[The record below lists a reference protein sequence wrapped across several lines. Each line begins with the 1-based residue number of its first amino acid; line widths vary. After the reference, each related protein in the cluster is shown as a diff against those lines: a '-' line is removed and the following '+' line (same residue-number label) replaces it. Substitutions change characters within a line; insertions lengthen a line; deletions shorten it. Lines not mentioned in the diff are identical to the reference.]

1 MAVHTFVSMWLSV
14 CTIRPVSRGWP
25 QPNNDDVPI
34 PFVFVACCFNI
45 YTNTLL
51 YKHARVRCA
60 HSRVALPSMHL
71 WLRIYVQWICSH
83 LRLPPITSASSFRW
97 FYFASS
103 IKSKI
108 LANLISQC
116 RFWRRKMWLFFFFLF
131 SGSTTT
137 MGIFCRIKQR
147 PNDHILFTSLP
158 FCSVLQERGKWHDEK
173 KNLIH
178 SLRWVPF
185 RTLRRAVPGAVISLF
200 HQNVGFVSVVVIA
213 IVARAYTA
221 SCFPRSLDCVT
232 SRRRSIGVAHLT
244 TFFFHTVG
252 NVLFYLCS
260 MRQAV
265 CAEGGERFRR
275 LTKYISVAYPIAA
288 QRVSFLAFIR
298 RFLLSWHRR
307 QNIIKSWK
315 RISFKTLENEHI
327 TLMTLPFVRCHIHS
341 FGIRN
346 PKWSSIW
353 FTCHRHV
360 SWMTTSGSSWLK
372 QIRRGTTKIGI
383 IYARMNTADANKPLI
398 LYSWLNIRVGDWNWT
413 FEFE

>member
-1 MAVHTFVSMWLSV
+1 
-14 CTIRPVSRGWP
+14 
-25 QPNNDDVPI
+25 
-34 PFVFVACCFNI
+34 
-45 YTNTLL
+45 
-51 YKHARVRCA
+51 
-60 HSRVALPSMHL
+60 MHL

-116 RFWRRKMWLFFFFLF
+116 RFWRRKMWLFFFSF

-147 PNDHILFTSLP
+147 PNDHILFTPLP
-158 FCSVLQERGKWHDEK
+158 FCSVLQEQRKRLDEK
-173 KNLIH
+173 KKLIH

-221 SCFPRSLDCVT
+221 SCFPRLLDCVT
-232 SRRRSIGVAHLT
+232 SRRRRIGVAHLT

-252 NVLFYLCS
+252 NVLFYLCL
-260 MRQAV
+260 MRRAV
-265 CAEGGERFRR
+265 YVGEGERFQR

-288 QRVSFLAFIR
+288 QRVSSLASVR
-298 RFLLSWHRR
+298 RF
-307 QNIIKSWK
+307 
-315 RISFKTLENEHI
+315 
-327 TLMTLPFVRCHIHS
+327 
-341 FGIRN
+341 
-346 PKWSSIW
+346 SSELA
-353 FTCHRHV
+353 
-360 SWMTTSGSSWLK
+360 SSSK
-372 QIRRGTTKIGI
+372 
-383 IYARMNTADANKPLI
+383 
-398 LYSWLNIRVGDWNWT
+398 
-413 FEFE
+413 